1 MKPTLTTDNQIRVL
15 LIDDYQL
22 LRHGLAALI
31 DKEPGMGVVAE
42 ADHVEDALHFQERFP
57 AEIAV
62 MHLKTAGLAGLEMT
76 QRLLRAFPDI
86 RIIVMIP
93 LSLGVQPSRMLRA
106 GASAYV
112 TPCITEQE
120 MLWTLHLVHSGQR
133 YISPRI
139 TAHFERQPEQEQ
151 RSSPFDQLSER
162 ELQIA
167 LMLVDHQKV
176 NRISEHLCIS
186 RKTVYSYRY
195 RIFAKLNLDSDVE
208 LTILAVKHGLS
219 DALSHSSVLR

>member
-1 MKPTLTTDNQIRVL
+1 MKKTPANDNVIRVL

-31 DKEPGMGVVAE
+31 DKEPGMCVVAE
-42 ADHVEDALHFQERFP
+42 ADHVEDALMTLNRVH
-57 AEIAV
+57 AEIV
-62 MHLKTAGLAGLEMT
+62 VIHLKTGGLSGLEMT
-76 QRLLRAFPDI
+76 QRMLRAHPAL
-86 RIIVMIP
+86 RVIVMIP

-106 GASAYV
+106 GAAAYV

-133 YISPRI
+133 CISPRI
-139 TAHFERQPEQEQ
+139 ASHFERQPALEQ

-176 NRISEHLCIS
+176 NKISEHLCIS

-195 RIFAKLNLDSDVE
+195 RIFAKLNLNSDVE

-219 DALSHSSVLR
+219 DAFSAASVTR

>member
-1 MKPTLTTDNQIRVL
+1 MKQTPDNYNHIRVM

-22 LRHGLAALI
+22 LRHGLAGLI
-31 DKEPGMGVVAE
+31 DKEPGMNVVAE
-42 ADHVEDALHFQERFP
+42 ADNVEDALLRLEHIS
-57 AEIAV
+57 AEIIV
-62 MHLKTAGLAGLEMT
+62 LHLKTGGLAGLEMT
-76 QRLLRAFPDI
+76 QRILRAHPEI
-86 RIIVMIP
+86 RVIVMIP

-112 TPCITEQE
+112 TPCIAEQE
-120 MLWTLHLVHSGQR
+120 MLWTLHLVHSGQS

-139 TAHFERQPEQEQ
+139 TAQFERQPLQEQ
-151 RSSPFDQLSER
+151 RSSPFDLLSER

-176 NRISEHLCIS
+176 NKISEHLCIS

-195 RIFAKLNLDSDVE
+195 RIFAKLNLNSDVE

-219 DALSHSSVLR
+219 DAQSIVSTSR

>member
-1 MKPTLTTDNQIRVL
+1 MTKSLASDHQIRVL

-31 DKEPGMGVVAE
+31 DREPGMRVVGE
-42 ADHVEDALHFQERFP
+42 VDSVEDALPQLSSLH

-62 MHLKTAGLAGLEMT
+62 LHLKTAGLAALEMT
-76 QRLLRAFPDI
+76 QRLLRVAPQLHVV
-86 RIIVMIP
+86 VMIP
-93 LSLGVQPSRMLRA
+93 LSLDVQPSRMLQA

-112 TPCITEQE
+112 TPCITEAE

-133 YISPRI
+133 AISPRI
-139 TAHFERQPEQEQ
+139 AAHFERQPEVEPA
-151 RSSPFDQLSER
+151 SSPFDQLSER

-176 NRISEHLCIS
+176 NEIS
-186 RKTVYSYRY
+186 RQLKISNKTVYSYRY
-195 RIFAKLNLDSDVE
+195 RIFSKLHLHSDVE
-208 LTILAVKHGLS
+208 LTILAVKHGLTDVHGHS
-219 DALSHSSVLR
+219 ALR

>member
-1 MKPTLTTDNQIRVL
+1 MNQLPANDNQIRIL

-22 LRHGLAALI
+22 LRHGLAALV
-31 DKEPGMGVVAE
+31 DREPGMRVVAE
-42 ADHVEDALHFQERFP
+42 ADHVEDALVCLERLD
-57 AEIAV
+57 ADIAV
-62 MHLKTAGLAGLEMT
+62 IHLKTGGLAGLEMT
-76 QRLLRAFPDI
+76 QRLLRAHPAL

-112 TPCITEQE
+112 TPCIAEQE

-139 TAHFERQPEQEQ
+139 AAHFERQPELEL
-151 RSSPFDQLSER
+151 RTSPFDQLSER

-176 NRISEHLCIS
+176 NKISEHLCIS

-195 RIFAKLNLDSDVE
+195 RIFAKLNLNSDVE

-219 DALSHSSVLR
+219 DALSIASVSR

>member
-1 MKPTLTTDNQIRVL
+1 MNQTPARNSHIRVL
-15 LIDDYQL
+15 LIDDFQL
-22 LRHGLAALI
+22 LRHGLAALV
-31 DKEPGMGVVAE
+31 DREPGMQVVAE
-42 ADHVEDALHFQERFP
+42 ADNVEDALLRLEQVT
-57 AEIAV
+57 ADIAV
-62 MHLKTAGLAGLEMT
+62 IHLKTSGLSGLEMT
-76 QRLLRAFPDI
+76 QRLLRTHPDL

-93 LSLGVQPSRMLRA
+93 LGLGVQPSRMLRA
-106 GASAYV
+106 GAAAYV
-112 TPCITEQE
+112 TPCIAEQE

-139 TAHFERQPEQEQ
+139 TAHFERQPELET
-151 RSSPFDQLSER
+151 RTSPFDQLSER

-176 NRISEHLCIS
+176 NQISEHLCIS

-219 DALSHSSVLR
+219 DALSIVSASR

>member
-1 MKPTLTTDNQIRVL
+1 MKQTPTIDNQIRVL

-22 LRHGLAALI
+22 LRHGLAVLV
-31 DKEPGMGVVAE
+31 DKEPGMRVVAE
-42 ADHVEDALHFQERFP
+42 ADDVEDALECLERVQ

-62 MHLKTAGLAGLEMT
+62 IHLKAAGLSGLEMT
-76 QRLLRAFPDI
+76 QRLLRAHPQL

-93 LSLGVQPSRMLRA
+93 IALGVQPSRMLRA

-112 TPCITEQE
+112 TPCVTEQE

-139 TAHFERQPEQEQ
+139 AAYFERQPEQEQ
-151 RSSPFDQLSER
+151 RTSPFDQLSER

-176 NRISEHLCIS
+176 NRISEYLCIS

-195 RIFAKLNLDSDVE
+195 RIFAKLNLNSDVE

-219 DALSHSSVLR
+219 DALSLSSANR

>member
-1 MKPTLTTDNQIRVL
+1 MKQTPDNHNAIRVL

-22 LRHGLAALI
+22 LRHGLAALV
-31 DKEPGMGVVAE
+31 DREPGMHVVAE
-42 ADHVEDALHFQERFP
+42 ADHVDDALLCLQHLE
-57 AEIAV
+57 ADIV
-62 MHLKTAGLAGLEMT
+62 VIHLKTGGLAGLELT
-76 QRLLRAFPDI
+76 QRILRAHPAL
-86 RIIVMIP
+86 RVIVMIP

-112 TPCITEQE
+112 TPCIAEQE

-139 TAHFERQPEQEQ
+139 AAHFERQPEQEQ

-176 NRISEHLCIS
+176 NKISEHLCIS

-195 RIFAKLNLDSDVE
+195 RIFAKLNLNSDVE

-219 DALSHSSVLR
+219 DALSIASVNR